1 MKQDRILYWDL
12 GKSTFVK
19 KDLEILR
26 KSFAVKDY
34 TFIANVKWCL
44 PFEFLRQFFIG
55 IFAAGSYDI
64 VVCQFASYH
73 SLVPFFVAKLLGKK
87 RVIVAGGTDCVA
99 FPSIDYGNFQR
110 PYLKYF
116 TRKSFE
122 WATLIL
128 PVDQTLIDYEY
139 AYTGDDYTRQ
149 GYRNFVKNITAREQ
163 VIFNGYDAE
172 FWKPHPV
179 TRNQRSVI
187 TVGANLGSRFAFRL
201 KGIDLLLEAARRLPD
216 WSFTVIGGNGLSQ
229 SDMPANVFLHANVP
243 NNQLPQLYSQHQYY
257 AQLSMSEGFPNALA
271 EAILCGCTPVVSAV
285 GAMPMMVGDDRFILR
300 KKDPDALVALFKS
313 LETVNQIDFLR
324 RRMEK
329 EFTFERRSIELTEA
343 IREQL
348 N

>member
-34 TFIANVKWCL
+34 TFIANVKWRL

-55 IFAAGSYDI
+55 LFTAGSYDI

-73 SLVPFFVAKLLGKK
+73 SLVPFFVAKLLGNK

-110 PYLKYF
+110 PYLNYF

-139 AYTGDDYTRQ
+139 TYTGDDYPRQ

-163 VIFNGYDAE
+163 VIYNGYDAE
-172 FWKPHPV
+172 FWKPRAV
-179 TRNQRSVI
+179 ARNSRSVI

-216 WSFTVIGGNGLSQ
+216 WSFTIVGGNGLSQ
-229 SDMPANVFLHANVP
+229 SEMPANVFLHPNVP
-243 NNQLPQLYSQHQYY
+243 NDQLPELYSQHRYY

-285 GAMPMMVGDDRFILR
+285 GAMPMMVADDRFILR
-300 KKDPDALVALFKS
+300 KKDPDALVALLTNLDTF
-313 LETVNQIDFLR
+313 EQNGELR
-324 RRMEK
+324 QRMVR
-329 EFTFERRSIELTEA
+329 EFTFERRSIELSEA
-343 IREQL
+343 IRDHL

>member
-1 MKQDRILYWDL
+1 LNQGRILYWDL

-26 KSFAVKDY
+26 KSFTVTDY
-34 TFIANVKWCL
+34 TFIANVKWRL
-44 PFEFLRQFFIG
+44 PFEFLRQLFIG
-55 IFAAGSYDI
+55 IFTAGSYDI

-73 SLVPFFVAKLLGKK
+73 SLVPFLVAKVLGKK

-139 AYTGDDYTRQ
+139 TYTEDDYPRQ
-149 GYRNFVKNITAREQ
+149 GYRNFVKHISAREQ
-163 VIFNGYDAE
+163 VIYNGYDAQ
-172 FWKPHPV
+172 FWKPGEVSRKQH
-179 TRNQRSVI
+179 SVI

-216 WSFTVIGGNGLSQ
+216 WSFTIVGGSGLSQ
-229 SDMPANVFLHANVP
+229 IEMPANVFLHPNVP
-243 NNQLPQLYSQHQYY
+243 NDQLPELYSRYQYY

-271 EAILCGCTPVVSAV
+271 EAILCGCIPVVSAV

-300 KKDPDALVALFKS
+300 KKDSDALVTLLKNLDA
-313 LETVNQIDFLR
+313 IDSTGDLR
-324 RRMEK
+324 LRMEK
-329 EFTFERRSIELTEA
+329 EFTFERRSIELTDA

>member
-1 MKQDRILYWDL
+1 M
-12 GKSTFVK
+12 
-19 KDLEILR
+19 R

-34 TFIANVKWCL
+34 TFIANVKWRL

-55 IFAAGSYDI
+55 LFTAGSYDI

-73 SLVPFFVAKLLGKK
+73 SLVPFFVAKLLGNK

-110 PYLKYF
+110 PYLNYF

-139 AYTGDDYTRQ
+139 TYTGDDYPRQ

-163 VIFNGYDAE
+163 VIYNGYDAE
-172 FWKPHPV
+172 FWKPRAV
-179 TRNQRSVI
+179 ARNSRSVI

-216 WSFTVIGGNGLSQ
+216 WSFTIVGGNGLSQ
-229 SDMPANVFLHANVP
+229 SEMPANVFLHPNVP
-243 NNQLPQLYSQHQYY
+243 NDQLPELYSQHRYY

-285 GAMPMMVGDDRFILR
+285 GAMPMMVADDRFILR
-300 KKDPDALVALFKS
+300 KKDPDALVALLTNLDTF
-313 LETVNQIDFLR
+313 EQNGELR
-324 RRMEK
+324 QRMVR
-329 EFTFERRSIELTEA
+329 EFTFERRSIELSEA
-343 IREQL
+343 IRDHL